1 MRDIFPAVLALV
13 SPLFASA
20 QTIDYRTAHLERKL
34 PAIRAERTILID
46 GVLDEDAWQKAPVAT
61 NFIQRETQEGA
72 PATYD
77 TEVRILYDDEHLYIG
92 VVAFDDEPEN
102 LIVTDLTRD
111 YNTRAVD
118 SFAVVLD
125 TFHDRRNSYML
136 QTNPLGAKMDAQS
149 FNEGQSFDLNWDGVW
164 YVKSRIVEDGWVAEY
179 AIPFK
184 TVKFRGLDEQT
195 WGINFVR
202 RNRRLNEE
210 SNWAPIP
217 RIFTTTRVSLAGTL
231 EGLQN
236 VKPGSRFKITPY
248 ARGDV
253 SKTLGFDRTA
263 DGTGGLDAKI
273 GIGSGLTLDLT
284 ANTDFSEVEADVQ
297 QVNLT
302 RFSFFFPEKRDFFL
316 ENSGVFRFG
325 PPEDPRRRRFQRS
338 FGLTGGSLGGG
349 QSRGND
355 LLLFFSRR
363 IGLGSEGEPIPV
375 IGGGRLTGRSGPYEL
390 GFLNIQTGEEPLIS
404 NGDNF
409 TVARVKR
416 NIFQNSDIGF
426 MFINRATMDSDHFN
440 RSIGADANLR
450 LSPQM
455 DVNAYIAKTA
465 SPDLEG
471 DDLAGRVAYSY
482 NSRSFTFSSAF
493 STLQDNFNPEVGFAP
508 RIGVRRASG
517 RFQYNYRQ
525 PWARDTLR
533 EIGPSAEIDYFT
545 DQEGNVV
552 SRYFNLRLSFRL
564 QSGGFVSL
572 GRNAN
577 LEQLSEPFEIHPD
590 VTIEPGFFTFDEN
603 FVVVFSDPSR
613 VVSGNARI
621 SRGGFYSGT
630 KTSYSLGAALK
641 LGPRFTA
648 QAGWS
653 INDVELAEG
662 EFTTHLVT
670 TRASYSFSPSMFV
683 NALIQYNSITDE
695 LSSNVRFNV
704 SIGPCRIFL
713 SCTTISETIKAGW
726 STARS
731 SRNSLICSTSRRT
744 MSVKILIPTPLR
756 RYTGQNGPVAVEG
769 GNVGEVLDK

>member
-1 MRDIFPAVLALV
+1 MRDIFPVIFLLV

-20 QTIDYRTAHLERKL
+20 QEIDYRTAHLERKL
-34 PAIRAERTILID
+34 PAVRTEQAIVID
-46 GVLDEDAWQKAPVAT
+46 GVLDEDDWRKAPVA
-61 NFIQRETQEGA
+61 NKFIQREPEEGA

-77 TEVRILYDDEHLYIG
+77 TEVRILYDDEHLYLG
-92 VVAFDDEPEN
+92 VFAFDDEPEN
-102 LIVTDLTRD
+102 LILTDLTRD
-111 YNTRAVD
+111 YNTRSVD

-125 TFHDRRNSYML
+125 TFHDRRNSYMF
-136 QTNPLGAKMDAQS
+136 QTNPLGAKMDGQS
-149 FNEGQSFDLNWDGVW
+149 FNEGQAFDVNWDGVW
-164 YVKSRIVEDGWVAEY
+164 YVKSRIVEDGWVAEF

-195 WGINFVR
+195 WGVNFLR
-202 RNRRLNEE
+202 RNRHLNEE
-210 SNWAPIP
+210 SDWAPIP

-236 VKPGSRFKITPY
+236 VKPGSKFKITPY

-253 SKTLGFDRTA
+253 SKTLGFDQTTE
-263 DGTGGLDAKI
+263 GTGGLDAKI

-284 ANTDFSEVEADVQ
+284 VNTDFSEVEADVQ

-302 RFSFFFPEKRDFFL
+302 RFSLFFPEKRDFFL

-338 FGLTGGSLGGG
+338 FGLSAASFGGG

-363 IGLGSEGEPIPV
+363 IGLGSGGEPIPV

-390 GFLNIQTGEEPLIS
+390 GFLNIQTGSEPLIS

-426 MFINRATMDSDHFN
+426 MFINRETMDSDHFN
-440 RSIGADANLR
+440 RSIGADVNLR
-450 LSPQM
+450 LTPQM

-465 SPDLEG
+465 TPDLEG

-482 NSRSFTFSSAF
+482 NSRSIVFTSSF

-508 RIGVRRASG
+508 RTGVRRASG
-517 RFQYNYRQ
+517 RFSYNYRQ
-525 PWARDTLR
+525 PWARDKLR
-533 EIGPSAEIDYFT
+533 EFVANAEGDYFT

-552 SRYFNLRLSFRL
+552 SRYFNLRLSLRL
-564 QSGGFVSL
+564 QNGGIL
-572 GRNAN
+572 GITRNTN
-577 LEQLSEPFEIHPD
+577 LEQLREPFEIHHD
-590 VTIEPGFFTFDEN
+590 VTIEPGFFTFDDTAI
-603 FVVVFSDPSR
+603 FVFTDPSR
-613 VVSGNARI
+613 LVSANVKI
-621 SRGGFYSGT
+621 TRGGFYSGT
-630 KTSYSLGAALK
+630 RTSYSLGTSLK

-648 QAGWS
+648 QVSWS

-662 EFTTHLVT
+662 AFTTHLLT
-670 TRASYSFSPSMFV
+670 THASYSFSPSMFV

-695 LSSNVRFNV
+695 VASNIRFNIIHRPL
-704 SIGPCRIFL
+704 SDIFIVYNDL
-713 SCTTISETIKAGW
+713 RDEQGRVVDRA
-726 STARS
+726 
-731 SRNSLICSTSRRT
+731 LIAKFTY
-744 MSVKILIPTPLR
+744 LF
-756 RYTGQNGPVAVEG
+756 
-769 GNVGEVLDK
+769 DF